1 MILNA
6 VSLPSLS
13 SIQYGT
19 SLANIRPELNLT
31 AISLSLPRLQIHYVS
46 CLKLRNTALN
56 FCHQMKY
63 MVHCMVEYWL
73 FKWHGISVSW
83 FQYKVLC
90 KILRITD
97 FYFIL
102 QLCSC
107 ILKLLT
113 CSHKFQI
120 VVEHLKTVI
129 TWILCPP
136 AFLCSVSV
144 KYLTVWKLVLFSYCK
159 NSVWKNY
166 KLWKFVFENIETLAK
181 MKIIYF
187 VVMFIDTSTWQLW
200 KIWFSDKSFPFWKQL
215 GLGWPCHLYAS
226 YTGT

>member
-6 VSLPSLS
+6 VSLPPLS
-13 SIQYGT
+13 SIQYGN
-19 SLANIRPELNLT
+19 SLANIRPELNLR
-31 AISLSLPRLQIHYVS
+31 AISLSLLRLQIHYVS

-73 FKWHGISVSW
+73 SKWHSMSVSW
-83 FQYKVLC
+83 FQYKVVC
-90 KILRITD
+90 KIL
-97 FYFIL
+97 
-102 QLCSC
+102 QLYSC

-113 CSHKFQI
+113 CSHRFQI

-129 TWILCPP
+129 TWILCPL

-166 KLWKFVFENIETLAK
+166 ILWKFVFENIET
-181 MKIIYF
+181 
-187 VVMFIDTSTWQLW
+187 
-200 KIWFSDKSFPFWKQL
+200 
-215 GLGWPCHLYAS
+215 
-226 YTGT
+226 